1 MVGWSSARFDAKDD
15 APTLSPADRSSVASA
30 PWVAR
35 AVTMLQAK
43 FLPKAPVR
51 SMPPSMRPWKSLKL
65 SSVTLVRSG
74 LISVTLVAAAA
85 GVLRPTEATSHRVA
99 IATPA
104 LACSQ
109 VSSVSCR
116 PPMDDRPAQPS
127 RTK

>member
-1 MVGWSSARFDAKDD
+1 VKPRSNSWLPTAELRRPRVLRYSMVGWSSARFDAKDD

-74 LISVTLVAAAA
+74 
-85 GVLRPTEATSHRVA
+85 
-99 IATPA
+99 
-104 LACSQ
+104 
-109 VSSVSCR
+109 
-116 PPMDDRPAQPS
+116 
-127 RTK
+127 